1 MSQSIVRSFT
11 EPDERREF
19 DGGTLDLL
27 NVGPLTFG
35 LETLQPGWRWS
46 KDVKPLA
53 GTERCEFHHVGYQVS
68 GRWIVE
74 DRDGTQLEVGPGQIF
89 DTPPGHD
96 AWVVGD
102 EPCVTIDFQ
111 GIADWAARGSSG
123 RILTT
128 VLFTDLVDS
137 TVLIDRIGDAAWR
150 RVQSQF
156 YEDLGAVLTALT
168 GEVVDTAGDGAMAR
182 FASPGSAVRAAA
194 AMALAAERLGLQNR
208 TGIHTGEVEV
218 SDNRLSGMTVHIAAR
233 VLGQAQPGEILVTS
247 STRDLTADAT
257 YDFEDRGAVEL
268 KGVPG
273 PRTLFAVRT

>member
-156 YEDLGAVLTALT
+156 YEDLGAVLTAHT
-168 GEVVDTAGDGAMAR
+168 GELVDTAGDGAMAR

-194 AMALAAERLGLQNR
+194 AMVLAAERLGLQNR